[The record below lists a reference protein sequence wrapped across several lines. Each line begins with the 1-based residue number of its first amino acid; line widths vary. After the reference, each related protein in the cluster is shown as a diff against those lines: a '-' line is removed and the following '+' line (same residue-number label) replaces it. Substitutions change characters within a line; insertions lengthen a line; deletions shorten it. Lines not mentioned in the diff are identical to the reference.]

1 MTNWRRSDR
10 TEEWLFLVAIVLFL
24 FYLAITANTGIS
36 NLERIP
42 FTLVVPVAAAFA
54 LTHSIYM
61 LGWRR
66 ALALFV
72 IATSFSSAFEL
83 TGVHTGRV
91 FGAYCYTELLGPRIA
106 GLPIIIPL
114 AWYQMLYPAY
124 VIANMIGEGRP
135 VSLPEKRILWVVWL
149 SLLGAMIMTAW
160 DLTMDPVMSYTPED
174 DVAFINDAEI
184 PDIGEVGVPAW
195 RWLREPLS
203 AGGATCA
210 TAPRLPETARTHFG
224 VPFENFR
231 GWMITAFVVF
241 LVYRLV
247 ERRLPAATG
256 AHRFRKIV
264 VLLPITT
271 YGAIGMLD
279 AWLGYPKI
287 DDVHLLSPFLMGTPF
302 VAATMLALRMGSAYV
317 NLPAPEA
324 EQREETRT

>member
-1 MTNWRRSDR
+1 MTHHRRSDR
-10 TEEWLFLVAIVLFL
+10 TEDWLFVVAVVLFL
-24 FYLAITANTGIS
+24 FYLAITAHTGIS

-54 LTHSIYM
+54 LTHSVYM

-72 IATSFSSAFEL
+72 IATSFSCAFEL
-83 TGVHTGRV
+83 AGVHTGRV
-91 FGAYCYTELLGPRIA
+91 FGPYCYTHLLGPRLF

-135 VSLPEKRILWVVWL
+135 VSLPEKRLLWVLWL

-160 DLTMDPVMSYTPED
+160 DLTMDPVMSYTPAE
-174 DVAFINDAEI
+174 DVAFVNDADI

-195 RWLREPLS
+195 RWLREPL
-203 AGGATCA
+203 AANATCM
-210 TAPRLPETARTHFG
+210 TAPRLPETGRTHFG

-247 ERRLPAATG
+247 ERRLPAAAG
-256 AHRFRKIV
+256 EHRFRKIV

-302 VAATMLALRMGSAYV
+302 VAATMLALRMGTTYV
-317 NLPAPEA
+317 NLPA
-324 EQREETRT
+324 EEPPDRMEPGS